1 MAITVAEA
9 LKIGGLRR
17 GRLVAGARNAGNVIQ
32 HIDTME
38 VPDIR
43 PWLRKNELLVT
54 TAYAIKDDIPAL
66 ARLIEALAEVKAAGL
81 VIKPTRFIGELP
93 EAVIKVADEL
103 GVPLIE
109 IPADVPFIEITHP
122 LMKAILSRQA
132 RYLEYSET
140 VHRALLRVELEE
152 QGYGPIAATLSSLL
166 DAGIL
171 VYDTDFNVMASAG
184 DSEVVP
190 TAEQRLFLSKL
201 NGQGRTRI
209 GDSSWEYCCQPV
221 RVKRKVLGYIAVSE
235 RNKQLNDMELTALEH
250 ACTTVALEITKQQ
263 AVSEASKRLEMDLFD
278 DLLDGAVKVEEVAES
293 RARALGWPVG
303 RPFHVI
309 VARVDDFEKK
319 TVRAEG
325 EHIAQAVKQRM
336 VRAAERAIASQC
348 GPGHEQAS
356 AVLMRGDSLVCLI
369 PASGEPAQREKGVS
383 AVRAVQRAI
392 AGIDSR
398 LTLSAGVSRVCRQ
411 ITSVPAA
418 YREARNAASIA
429 RVLYDGGGV
438 VHVDDIALYSML
450 LESAAR
456 PVLDGFCKRVL
467 GPLLEH
473 QEEAAVP
480 LIETLE
486 ALISC
491 NGSRVEAARKLF
503 IHRNTLAYRLKKAE
517 ELLGKDLT
525 DPEYLL
531 ALSVAL
537 KLRRILANR

>member
-1 MAITVAEA
+1 VAITVAEA

-17 GRLVAGARNAGNVIQ
+17 GQLVAGARNAGNVIQ

-54 TAYAIKDDIPAL
+54 TAYAIRDDIPAL
-66 ARLIEALAEVKAAGL
+66 TRLIEALADVKAAGL
-81 VIKPTRFIGELP
+81 VIKPARFIGELP
-93 EAVIKVADEL
+93 EAVVKTAEEL
-103 GVPLIE
+103 GVPLVE

-140 VHRALLRVELEE
+140 VHRELLRVELEG
-152 QGYGPIAATLSSLL
+152 QGYGSIAATLSSLL
-166 DAGIL
+166 DAGIV
-171 VYDTDFNVMASAG
+171 VYDTDFNVMASVG
-184 DSEVVP
+184 EPELIP
-190 TAEQRLFLSKL
+190 TTEQRLYLSKL

-250 ACTTVALEITKQQ
+250 ACTAVALEITKQQ

-278 DLLDGAVKVEEVAES
+278 DLLDGSVKMEEVAEG

-303 RPFHVI
+303 RPFYVI

-319 TVRAEG
+319 TARIEG
-325 EHIAQAVKQRM
+325 EHLTQSVKHRIA
-336 VRAAERAIASQC
+336 RAAGKAVASQL
-348 GPGHEQAS
+348 GSGQEHAS
-356 AVLMRGDSLVCLI
+356 AVFMRGDSLVCLV
-369 PASGEPAQREKGVS
+369 PASEELVRQRACIVQ
-383 AVRAVQRAI
+383 AVQRAV
-392 AGIDSR
+392 AALDARLSLSTGISSVR
-398 LTLSAGVSRVCRQ
+398 TQLTQ
-411 ITSVPAA
+411 VPTA
-418 YREARNAASIA
+418 YKEARNAASIA
-429 RVLYDGGGV
+429 RSLYGGGGV
-438 VHVDDIALYSML
+438 VHIEDVALYAL
-450 LESAAR
+450 LLDSVER
-456 PVLDGFCKRVL
+456 PLLDGFCKRIL
-467 GPLLEH
+467 GPLFEDR
-473 QEEAAVP
+473 EGAAMP

-486 ALISC
+486 ALTSC

-503 IHRNTLAYRLKKAE
+503 IHRNTLAYRIKKAE
-517 ELLGKDLT
+517 ELLGKDLA

-537 KLRRILANR
+537 KLRRILASR

>member
-17 GRLVAGARNAGNVIQ
+17 GRLVAGARNAGNIIQ

-81 VIKPTRFIGELP
+81 VIKPARFIGELP
-93 EAVIKVADEL
+93 EAVVKVADEL

-109 IPADVPFIEITHP
+109 IPADIPFIEITHP

-140 VHRALLRVELEE
+140 VHRALLRVELEG
-152 QGYGPIAATLSSLL
+152 QGYSSIAATLSSLL
-166 DAGIL
+166 DASIL
-171 VYDTDFNVMASAG
+171 VYDSDFNVVAAAG
-184 DSEVVP
+184 DPEVVP

-235 RNKQLNDMELTALEH
+235 KNKQLNDMELTALEH
-250 ACTTVALEITKQQ
+250 ACTTVALEIAKQQ
-263 AVSEASKRLEMDLFD
+263 AVLEASKRLEMDFFD
-278 DLLDGAVKVEEVAES
+278 DLLDGSVQVEEVAER

-303 RPFHVI
+303 RPFYVI
-309 VARVDDFEKK
+309 VAHLDDFEEKS
-319 TVRAEG
+319 VRAEG
-325 EHIAQAVKQRM
+325 EHFAQTVKQRM
-336 VRAAERAIASQC
+336 VRAAEQAIALQL

-356 AVLMRGDSLVCLI
+356 AVLMRGDSLVCLV
-369 PASGEPAQREKGVS
+369 PATEGSTQKGVS
-383 AVRAVQRAI
+383 AARAVQRAI
-392 AGIDSR
+392 AGVDSK
-398 LTLSAGVSRVCRQ
+398 LTVSAGVSGVCKK
-411 ITSVPAA
+411 ITKVPSA
-418 YREARNAASIA
+418 YREARSAASISRA
-429 RVLYDGGGV
+429 LYGGGGLAHINDV
-438 VHVDDIALYSML
+438 ALYALL
-450 LESAAR
+450 LESVER
-456 PVLDGFCKRVL
+456 PLLDSFCKRVL
-467 GPLLEH
+467 GPLLEY
-473 QEEAAVP
+473 QEETAVP

-486 ALISC
+486 TLISC
-491 NGSRVEAARKLF
+491 NGSRLKTARKLF
-503 IHRNTLAYRLKKAE
+503 IHRNTLAYRLRKAE
-517 ELLGKDLT
+517 ELLGKGLADSEHLLT
-525 DPEYLL
+525 
-531 ALSVAL
+531 LSVAL
-537 KLRRILANR
+537 KLQRILSNC